1 MNRAKARPAETGGLA
16 AAVVALIV
24 YALGVDD
31 TALVAP
37 LIIVVGS
44 VPAAITWTVELLRRR
59 NGELGG

>member
-1 MNRAKARPAETGGLA
+1 MNKAKARPAETGGLA

-31 TALVAP
+31 PALVAP

-44 VPAAITWTVELLRRR
+44 VPAAVTFLVELVRGRRE
-59 NGELGG
+59 NGS